1 MEDTRKKRQ
10 ESGQPGAAKQP
21 ELLCIRGGRAEV
33 TEKRSRFIGQTMPV
47 KTEEEA
53 QAFIAKIRKENR
65 DARHN
70 CYAYITGPDGSIE
83 KCSDD
88 GEPSRTA
95 GMPMM
100 DLLKKRNLKNI
111 CVVVTRYF
119 GGILLGTG
127 GLVRCYGA
135 AAQEALDQSLTAE
148 RKKGLLTVW
157 ETDYGFY
164 GKLQY
169 LAQEEGLPVLSEEFG
184 AGVTVTLLLPEEKA
198 AGIKK
203 KLGEMSAGK
212 LLPSEETP
220 VDYCSVQGV
229 TQLL

>member
-1 MEDTRKKRQ
+1 MANT
-10 ESGQPGAAKQP
+10 KQP
-21 ELLCIRGGRAEV
+21 VFLCIRGGSAEV
-33 TEKRSRFIGQTMPV
+33 TEKRSRFIGQTLPV
-47 KTEEEA
+47 QTEEEA
-53 QAFIAKIRKENR
+53 QAFIARIRKENH

-70 CYAYITGPDGSIE
+70 CYAYITGPDGSVE

-100 DLLKKRNLKNI
+100 DLLKKRNLRNI

-127 GLVRCYGA
+127 GLVRCYSA
-135 AAQEALDQSLTAE
+135 AAQEALDNSLVAE
-148 RKKGLLTVW
+148 RRKGTVTVW

-169 LAQEEGLPVLSEEFG
+169 LASEEELPVLSEEFEEK
-184 AGVTVTLLLPEEKA
+184 VTVTLLLPEEKA
-198 AGIKK
+198 GRIRKTI
-203 KLGEMSAGK
+203 LEMSAGK
-212 LLPSEETP
+212 LTP
-220 VDYCSVQGV
+220 VEEHPAEYCSVQGV
-229 TQLL
+229 TRIL

>member
-1 MEDTRKKRQ
+1 ME
-10 ESGQPGAAKQP
+10 KQQTVN
-21 ELLCIRGGRAEV
+21 LCIRGGTAEV
-33 TEKRSRFIGQTMPV
+33 TEKRSRFIGQTLPV

-53 QAFIAKIRKENR
+53 QAFIAKVRKENH

-70 CYAYITGPDGSIE
+70 CYAYITGPDGSVE

-100 DLLKKRNLKNI
+100 DLLKKRNLRNI

-127 GLVRCYGA
+127 GLVRCYSA
-135 AAQEALDQSLTAE
+135 AAAGALDASLAAE
-148 RKKGLLTVW
+148 QKHGILTVW

-169 LAQEEGLPVLSEEFG
+169 LAEEEELPVLNEEFG
-184 AGVTVTLLLPEEKA
+184 EKVTMTILLPAEKA
-198 AGIKK
+198 DRIRK
-203 KLGEMSAGK
+203 KLREMSAGK
-212 LLPSEETP
+212 LEPLEEKET
-220 VDYCSVQGV
+220 DYCSVGGV
-229 TQLL
+229 TKLL